1 MAFQK
6 IKQINWMEM
15 SGLLVGVIS
24 TIAIMIFSLVLYHY
38 LYDKTNG
45 IIKEEYK
52 LYSTFEKALGLKK
65 GTNVQISGVDVGR
78 VTNVSIKQD
87 ATGAI
92 SDSALMEFTIE
103 KKYQKLITDSAK
115 AFAIRD
121 QNLISARVINIDIKK
136 NKGRVLEDR
145 DTLSAGKAQDIE
157 TVIETANEL
166 LGRVNR
172 LVDAADELVT
182 MALDTGTTMG
192 ALFGSRA
199 LYDNLN
205 RQLYRLDEITYL
217 GKNVLKKTS
226 FLLDTMKTDVPT
238 LISRANEVTN
248 NVGNLLE
255 DFKPLPGQ
263 VTSLLNSM
271 DSTVGRVDNLVT
283 DFGTVTTG
291 LQDFMNTT
299 ENTLQSADDL
309 INGMSKMWLFR
320 SNIPKHDSVPCVVE
334 TLW

>member
-24 TIAIMIFSLVLYHY
+24 TVAIMIFSLVLYHY

-103 KKYQKLITDSAK
+103 KKYQNLITDSAK

-136 NKGRVLEDR
+136 NRGRVLEDR

-320 SNIPKHDSVPCVVE
+320 SNIPKHDSVPFVVE

>member
-15 SGLLVGVIS
+15 SGLLVGVVS
-24 TIAIMIFSLVLYHY
+24 TVAVMIFSLVLYHY
-38 LYDKTNG
+38 LNDNG
-45 IIKEEYK
+45 VIKVKEYTLHSK
-52 LYSTFEKALGLKK
+52 FEKALGLRP
-65 GTNVQISGVDVGR
+65 GTRVQISGVDVGQ
-78 VTNVSIKQD
+78 IKNMKINSD
-87 ATGAI
+87 GNGVIMDFAI
-92 SDSALMEFTIE
+92 RQEF
-103 KKYQKLITDSAK
+103 QPLITDSASVY
-115 AFAIRD
+115 AIRD
-121 QNLISARVINIDIKK
+121 QNVISARVINIDIR
-136 NKGRVLEDR
+136 NGKGSILQDG
-145 DTLSAGKAQDIE
+145 DTLTAGKAQDIE
-157 TVIETANEL
+157 TVLETTNDL

-172 LVDAADELVT
+172 LIDAADTLIA

-205 RQLYRLDEITYL
+205 RQLFRLDEITFI

-226 FLLDTMKTDVPT
+226 FLLDTMKTDVPR
-238 LISRANEVTN
+238 LVSRANEITD
-248 NVGNLLE
+248 NVSNLLD

-309 INGMSKMWLFR
+309 MNGMSKMWLLKG
-320 SNIPKHDSVPCVVE
+320 NIPKHDSVPFVVE

>member
-15 SGLLVGVIS
+15 SGLLVGVVS
-24 TIAIMIFSLVLYHY
+24 TVAVMIFSLVFYHY
-38 LYDKTNG
+38 LFDTG
-45 IIKEEYK
+45 VIKVKEYK
-52 LYSTFEKALGLKK
+52 LYSTFEKALGLRP
-65 GTNVQISGVDVGR
+65 GTRVQISGVDVGQI
-78 VTNVSIKQD
+78 TNMNINPNGFGVV
-87 ATGAI
+87 
-92 SDSALMEFTIE
+92 MEFSIRQE
-103 KKYQKLITDSAK
+103 FQPLITDSSSV
-115 AFAIRD
+115 FAIRD

-136 NKGRVLEDR
+136 GKGRILQDG
-145 DTLSAGKAQDIE
+145 DYLPAGKAQDIE
-157 TVIETANEL
+157 TVLETTNEL
-166 LGRVNR
+166 LARVNR
-172 LVDAADELVT
+172 LIDAANTLVD

-192 ALFGSRA
+192 AMFGSRA

-226 FLLDTMKTDVPT
+226 FLLDTMKTDIPRLVG
-238 LISRANEVTN
+238 RANEVTN
-248 NVGNLLE
+248 NVGDLLE
-255 DFKPLPGQ
+255 DFRPLPSQ

-271 DSTVGRVDNLVT
+271 DSTVGRVDNLVS

-309 INGMSKMWLFR
+309 MNGMSKMWLLKG
-320 SNIPKHDSVPCVVE
+320 NVPTHDSVPFVVE

>member
-1 MAFQK
+1 
-6 IKQINWMEM
+6 MEM

-320 SNIPKHDSVPCVVE
+320 SNIPKHDSVPFVVE

>member
-15 SGLLVGVIS
+15 SGLLVGVVS
-24 TIAIMIFSLVLYHY
+24 TVAVMIFSLVLYHY
-38 LYDKTNG
+38 LNDNG
-45 IIKEEYK
+45 VIKVKEYTLHSK
-52 LYSTFEKALGLKK
+52 FEKALGLRP
-65 GTNVQISGVDVGR
+65 GTRVQISGVDVGQ
-78 VTNVSIKQD
+78 IKNMKINSD
-87 ATGAI
+87 GNGVIMDFAI
-92 SDSALMEFTIE
+92 RQEF
-103 KKYQKLITDSAK
+103 QPLITDSASVY
-115 AFAIRD
+115 AIRD
-121 QNLISARVINIDIKK
+121 QNVISARVINIDIR
-136 NKGRVLEDR
+136 NGKGSILQDG
-145 DTLSAGKAQDIE
+145 DTLTAGKAQDIE
-157 TVIETANEL
+157 TVLETTNDL

-172 LVDAADELVT
+172 LVDAADTLIA

-205 RQLYRLDEITYL
+205 RQLFRLDEITFI

-226 FLLDTMKTDVPT
+226 FLLDTMKTDVPR
-238 LISRANEVTN
+238 LVSRANEITD
-248 NVGNLLE
+248 NVSNLLE

-309 INGMSKMWLFR
+309 MNGMSKMWLLKG
-320 SNIPKHDSVPCVVE
+320 NIPKHDSVPFVVE

>member
-15 SGLLVGVIS
+15 SGLLVGVVS
-24 TIAIMIFSLVLYHY
+24 TVAVMIFSLVLYHY
-38 LYDKTNG
+38 LNDNG
-45 IIKEEYK
+45 VIKVKEYTLHSK
-52 LYSTFEKALGLKK
+52 FEKALGLRP
-65 GTNVQISGVDVGR
+65 GTRVQISGVDVGQ
-78 VTNVSIKQD
+78 IKNMK
-87 ATGAI
+87 I
-92 SDSALMEFTIE
+92 NSDGMGVLMEFAIRQE
-103 KKYQKLITDSAK
+103 FQPLITDSASVY
-115 AFAIRD
+115 AIRD
-121 QNLISARVINIDIKK
+121 QNMISARVINIDIR
-136 NKGRVLEDR
+136 NGKGNILQDG
-145 DTLSAGKAQDIE
+145 DTLTAGKAQDIE
-157 TVIETANEL
+157 TVLETANEL
-166 LGRVNR
+166 LGRVNH
-172 LVDAADELVT
+172 LIDAADTLIA

-205 RQLYRLDEITYL
+205 RQLFRLDEITFI

-226 FLLDTMKTDVPT
+226 FLLDTMKTDVPR
-238 LISRANEVTN
+238 LISRANEVTD
-248 NVGNLLE
+248 NVSNLLE

-271 DSTVGRVDNLVT
+271 DSTVGRVDNLMT

-309 INGMSKMWLFR
+309 MNGMSKMWLLKG
-320 SNIPKHDSVPCVVE
+320 NIPKHDSVPFVVE

>member
-15 SGLLVGVIS
+15 AGLLVGVIS
-24 TIAIMIFSLVLYHY
+24 TVAIMIFSLVLYHY

-320 SNIPKHDSVPCVVE
+320 SNIPKHDSVPFVVE

>member
-24 TIAIMIFSLVLYHY
+24 TVAIMIFSLVLYHY

-283 DFGTVTTG
+283 DFSTVTTG

-320 SNIPKHDSVPCVVE
+320 SNIPKHDSVPFVVE

>member
-24 TIAIMIFSLVLYHY
+24 TVAIMIFSLVLYHY

-136 NKGRVLEDR
+136 NKGRVQEDR

-320 SNIPKHDSVPCVVE
+320 SNIPKHDSVPFVVE

>member
-1 MAFQK
+1 MAF
-6 IKQINWMEM
+6 
-15 SGLLVGVIS
+15 LLVGVLS
-24 TIAIMIFSLVLYHY
+24 TVAIMIFSLVFYHY
-38 LYDKTNG
+38 LNDSG
-45 IIKEEYK
+45 VIKVKEYK
-52 LYSTFEKALGLKK
+52 LHSTFEKALGLRP
-65 GTNVQISGVDVGR
+65 GTRVQISGVDVGQI
-78 VTNVSIKQD
+78 TDMKINSDGMGVS
-87 ATGAI
+87 
-92 SDSALMEFTIE
+92 MEFSIRQE
-103 KKYQKLITDSAK
+103 FQPLITDSATVY
-115 AFAIRD
+115 AIRD
-121 QNLISARVINIDIKK
+121 QNMISARVINIDIK
-136 NKGRVLEDR
+136 NGKGRVLEDGES
-145 DTLSAGKAQDIE
+145 LPAGKAQDIE
-157 TVIETANEL
+157 TVLETTNEL
-166 LGRVNR
+166 LGRVNH
-172 LVDAADELVT
+172 LIDAADELIT

-205 RQLYRLDEITYL
+205 RQLYRLDEITYI

-226 FLLDTMKTDVPT
+226 FLLDTMKTDVPR
-238 LISRANEVTN
+238 LVSRANEVTN

-299 ENTLQSADDL
+299 ESTLQSADDL
-309 INGMSKMWLFR
+309 MTGMSKMWLLR
-320 SNIPKHDSVPCVVE
+320 GNVPKHDSVPFVVE

>member
-24 TIAIMIFSLVLYHY
+24 TVAIMIFSLVLYHY

-320 SNIPKHDSVPCVVE
+320 SNIPKHDSVPFVVE

>member
-1 MAFQK
+1 MVFQK

-15 SGLLVGVIS
+15 SGLLVGVV
-24 TIAIMIFSLVLYHY
+24 TTVAVMIFSLTLYHY
-38 LYDKTNG
+38 LNDNG
-45 IIKEEYK
+45 VIKVKEYTLHSK
-52 LYSTFEKALGLKK
+52 FEKALGLRP
-65 GTNVQISGVDVGR
+65 GTRVQISGVDVGQ
-78 VTNVSIKQD
+78 IKNMK
-87 ATGAI
+87 I
-92 SDSALMEFTIE
+92 NSDGMGVLMEFAIRQE
-103 KKYQKLITDSAK
+103 FQPLITDSASVY
-115 AFAIRD
+115 AIRD
-121 QNLISARVINIDIKK
+121 QNMISARVINIDIR
-136 NKGRVLEDR
+136 NGKGNILQDG
-145 DTLSAGKAQDIE
+145 DTLTAGKAQDIE
-157 TVIETANEL
+157 TVVETANEL
-166 LGRVNR
+166 LGRVNH
-172 LVDAADELVT
+172 LIDAADTLIA

-205 RQLYRLDEITYL
+205 RQLFRLDEITFI

-226 FLLDTMKTDVPT
+226 FLLDTMKTDVPR
-238 LISRANEVTN
+238 LVSRANEVTD
-248 NVGNLLE
+248 NVSNLLE

-299 ENTLQSADDL
+299 ESTLQSADDL
-309 INGMSKMWLFR
+309 MNGMSKMWLLKG
-320 SNIPKHDSVPCVVE
+320 NIPKHDSVPFVVE

>member
-24 TIAIMIFSLVLYHY
+24 TVAIMIFSLVLYHY

-45 IIKEEYK
+45 IIKDEYK

-309 INGMSKMWLFR
+309 INGMSKMRLFR
-320 SNIPKHDSVPCVVE
+320 SNIPKHDSVPFVVE

>member
-1 MAFQK
+1 MAFK
-6 IKQINWMEM
+6 RIKQINWMEM

-24 TIAIMIFSLVLYHY
+24 TVAAMIFALVLYNY
-38 LYDKTNG
+38 LAANNILKDQQ
-45 IIKEEYK
+45 YK

-65 GTNVQISGVDVGR
+65 GTRVQISGVDVGQ
-78 VTNVSIKQD
+78 VTNTEIQPDGKGVRMEFSIKQQ
-87 ATGAI
+87 
-92 SDSALMEFTIE
+92 
-103 KKYQKLITDSAK
+103 YQSYITDSALVY
-115 AFAIRD
+115 AIRD
-121 QNLISARVINIDIKK
+121 QNMISTRVINIDIKK
-136 NKGRVLEDR
+136 DKGTILQDGQ
-145 DTLSAGKAQDIE
+145 TIKAGPAQDIE
-157 TVIETANEL
+157 TVVETANQI
-166 LGRVNR
+166 LGRVNN
-172 LVDAADELVT
+172 LIDAADELVA

-192 ALFGSRA
+192 ALFGSRT

-205 RQLYRLDEITYL
+205 RQLYRIDEITYI
-217 GKNVLKKTS
+217 GKNVLKKTA
-226 FLLDTMKTDVPT
+226 FLLDTMKTTVPALLT
-238 LISRANEVTN
+238 RANDVTD

-299 ENTLQSADDL
+299 ETTLQSADDL
-309 INGMSKMWLFR
+309 MSGISKMWLFR
-320 SNIPKHDSVPCVVE
+320 SNIPKHDSVPFVVE

>member
-24 TIAIMIFSLVLYHY
+24 TVAIMIFSLVLYHY

-263 VTSLLNSM
+263 VTSLLTSM

-320 SNIPKHDSVPCVVE
+320 SNIPKHDSVPFVVE

>member
-320 SNIPKHDSVPCVVE
+320 SNIPKHDSVPFVVE

>member
-24 TIAIMIFSLVLYHY
+24 TVAIMIFSLVLYHY

-45 IIKEEYK
+45 IIKDEYK

-320 SNIPKHDSVPCVVE
+320 SNIPKHDSVPFVVE

>member
-24 TIAIMIFSLVLYHY
+24 TVAIMIFSLVLYHY

-45 IIKEEYK
+45 IIKDEYK

-78 VTNVSIKQD
+78 ITNVSIKQD

-103 KKYQKLITDSAK
+103 KKYQNLITDSAK

-320 SNIPKHDSVPCVVE
+320 SNIPKHDSVPFVVE

>member
-1 MAFQK
+1 
-6 IKQINWMEM
+6 M
-15 SGLLVGVIS
+15 SGLLVGVVS
-24 TIAIMIFSLVLYHY
+24 TVAVMIFSLVLYHY
-38 LYDKTNG
+38 LNDNG
-45 IIKEEYK
+45 VIKVKEYTLHSK
-52 LYSTFEKALGLKK
+52 FEKALGLRP
-65 GTNVQISGVDVGR
+65 GTRVQISGVDVGQ
-78 VTNVSIKQD
+78 IKNMKINSD
-87 ATGAI
+87 GNGVIMDFAI
-92 SDSALMEFTIE
+92 RQEF
-103 KKYQKLITDSAK
+103 QPLITDSASVY
-115 AFAIRD
+115 AIRD
-121 QNLISARVINIDIKK
+121 QNVISARVINIDIR
-136 NKGRVLEDR
+136 NGKGSILQDG
-145 DTLSAGKAQDIE
+145 DTLTAGKAQDIE
-157 TVIETANEL
+157 TVLETTNAL

-172 LVDAADELVT
+172 LVDAADTLIA

-205 RQLYRLDEITYL
+205 RQLFRLDEITFI

-226 FLLDTMKTDVPT
+226 FLLDTMKTDVPR
-238 LISRANEVTN
+238 LVSRANEVTD

-309 INGMSKMWLFR
+309 MNGMSKMWLLKG
-320 SNIPKHDSVPCVVE
+320 NIPKHDSVPFVVE

>member
-24 TIAIMIFSLVLYHY
+24 TVAIMIFSLVLYHY

-45 IIKEEYK
+45 IIKDEYK

-103 KKYQKLITDSAK
+103 KKYQNLITDSAK

-136 NKGRVLEDR
+136 NRGRVLEDW

-320 SNIPKHDSVPCVVE
+320 SNIPKHDSVPFVVE

>member
-15 SGLLVGVIS
+15 SGLLVGVVS
-24 TIAIMIFSLVLYHY
+24 TVAVMIFSLVLYHY
-38 LYDKTNG
+38 LNDNG
-45 IIKEEYK
+45 VIKVKEYTLHSK
-52 LYSTFEKALGLKK
+52 FEKALGLRP
-65 GTNVQISGVDVGR
+65 GTRVQISGVDVGQ
-78 VTNVSIKQD
+78 IKNMKINSD
-87 ATGAI
+87 GNGVIMDFAI
-92 SDSALMEFTIE
+92 RQEF
-103 KKYQKLITDSAK
+103 QPLITDSASVY
-115 AFAIRD
+115 AIRD
-121 QNLISARVINIDIKK
+121 QNVISARVINIDIR
-136 NKGRVLEDR
+136 NGKGSILQDG
-145 DTLSAGKAQDIE
+145 DTLTAGKAQDIE
-157 TVIETANEL
+157 TVLETTNAL

-172 LVDAADELVT
+172 LVDAADTLIA

-205 RQLYRLDEITYL
+205 RQLFRLDEITFI

-226 FLLDTMKTDVPT
+226 FLLDTMKTDVPR
-238 LISRANEVTN
+238 LVSRANEITD
-248 NVGNLLE
+248 NVSNLLE

-309 INGMSKMWLFR
+309 MNGMSKMWLLKG
-320 SNIPKHDSVPCVVE
+320 NIPKHDSVPFVVE

>member
-24 TIAIMIFSLVLYHY
+24 TVAIMIFSLVLYHY

-255 DFKPLPGQ
+255 DFTPLPGQ

-320 SNIPKHDSVPCVVE
+320 SNIPKHDSVPFVVE

>member
-1 MAFQK
+1 
-6 IKQINWMEM
+6 M
-15 SGLLVGVIS
+15 SGLLVGVVS
-24 TIAIMIFSLVLYHY
+24 TVAVMIFSLVLYHY
-38 LYDKTNG
+38 LNDNG
-45 IIKEEYK
+45 VIKVKEYTLHSK
-52 LYSTFEKALGLKK
+52 FEKALGLRP
-65 GTNVQISGVDVGR
+65 GTRVQISGVDVGQ
-78 VTNVSIKQD
+78 IKNMKINSD
-87 ATGAI
+87 GNGVIMDFAI
-92 SDSALMEFTIE
+92 RQEF
-103 KKYQKLITDSAK
+103 QPLITDSASVY
-115 AFAIRD
+115 AIRD
-121 QNLISARVINIDIKK
+121 QNMISARVINIDIR
-136 NKGRVLEDR
+136 NGKGNILQDG
-145 DTLSAGKAQDIE
+145 DTLTAGKAQDIE
-157 TVIETANEL
+157 TVLETANEL
-166 LGRVNR
+166 LGRVNH
-172 LVDAADELVT
+172 LIDAADTLIA

-205 RQLYRLDEITYL
+205 RQLFRLDEITFI

-226 FLLDTMKTDVPT
+226 FLLDTMKTDVPR
-238 LISRANEVTN
+238 LVSRANEVTD
-248 NVGNLLE
+248 NVSNLLE

-309 INGMSKMWLFR
+309 MNGMSKMWLLKG
-320 SNIPKHDSVPCVVE
+320 NIPKHDSVPFVVE

>member
-1 MAFQK
+1 
-6 IKQINWMEM
+6 MEM

-24 TIAIMIFSLVLYHY
+24 TVAIMIFSLVLYHY

-45 IIKEEYK
+45 IIKDEYK

-320 SNIPKHDSVPCVVE
+320 SNIPKHDSVPFVVE

>member
-1 MAFQK
+1 
-6 IKQINWMEM
+6 MEM

-24 TIAIMIFSLVLYHY
+24 TVAIMIFSLVLYHY

-103 KKYQKLITDSAK
+103 RKYQKLITDSAK

-320 SNIPKHDSVPCVVE
+320 SNIPKHDSVPFVVE